1 MGMPHAF
8 ELGFALAGGWGVR
21 HTDPR
26 PWVGTRAFE
35 QEERHRRV
43 LPRLPA
49 ASRNVVNLPFQG
61 RFLPVMQRVSEWQ
74 AISLT
79 HCEISR
85 DAS

>member
-1 MGMPHAF
+1 LSRKNAI
-8 ELGFALAGGWGVR
+8 GGSC
-21 HTDPR
+21 
-26 PWVGTRAFE
+26 AAC
-35 QEERHRRV
+35 
-43 LPRLPA
+43 LA

-74 AISLT
+74 ALSVT